1 MGGKRTLFFPAKPWH
16 PRFEK
21 GGDRMKTVAVLL
33 AAASLTLLG
42 SNQQGD
48 GSAESASKAVRTAD
62 ASFQQ
67 AIAAKDLN
75 KIMSFY
81 ADSAVLMPAAKP
93 QLAGKAAV
101 QKEWQELLSI
111 PAFQNS
117 SKLLRVETAGSNDL
131 AYTMG
136 SYETRLMGE
145 DGKVLTEPGKWLSV
159 WKKQPDGTWR
169 VVVETYNTD
178 IPPPDHQ

>member
-1 MGGKRTLFFPAKPWH
+1 VNAS
-16 PRFEK
+16 
-21 GGDRMKTVAVLL
+21 DAVT
-33 AAASLTLLG
+33 A
-42 SNQQGD
+42 
-48 GSAESASKAVRTAD
+48 AD
-62 ASFQQ
+62 ASFQK
-67 AIAAKDLN
+67 AVAAKDLD

-93 QLAGKAAV
+93 QLAGKAAI
-101 QKEWQELLSI
+101 QNEWQELLTI
-111 PAFQNS
+111 PAFQNT

-136 SYETRLMGE
+136 SYETRLMAE
-145 DGKVLTEPGKWLSV
+145 DGKVLTEPGKWLSI
-159 WKKQPDGTWR
+159 WKKQPNGAWR